1 MQTKESIRMKMKEKE
16 SITTIAFDR
25 VIGDEDG
32 SEKQRE
38 KKTELGFRHCWRK
51 KKMGLKW

>member
-1 MQTKESIRMKMKEKE
+1 MKMKEKE

-51 KKMGLKW
+51 KKMGEREGVFMLR